1 MRCVELDADLAGL
14 STRSNI
20 FSLTAIAYCSRSVI
34 SAKVA
39 DLTVDEFRS
48 LVQEIVVH
56 TLSEMLGNPDEGAEL
71 REDFAKEL
79 RSALVYGRKQQWKQ
93 LTFSIYM

>member
-1 MRCVELDADLAGL
+1 M
-14 STRSNI
+14 
-20 FSLTAIAYCSRSVI
+20 I

-56 TLSEMLGNPDEGAEL
+56 TLSEMLGAPSEGSEL
-71 REDFAKEL
+71 REDFAEEL
-79 RSALVYGRKQQWKQ
+79 RSALVAVEG
-93 LTFSIYM
+93 SSNENS